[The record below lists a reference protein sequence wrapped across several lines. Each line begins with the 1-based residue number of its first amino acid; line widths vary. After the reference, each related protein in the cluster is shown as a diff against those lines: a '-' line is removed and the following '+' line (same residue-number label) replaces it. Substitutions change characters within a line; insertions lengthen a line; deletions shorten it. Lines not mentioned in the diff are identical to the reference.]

1 MKKEPTPQQIRR
13 RRRAAFEL
21 CSRTADLL
29 DDAARLDGDP
39 AMRVLATD
47 IEKIAAHLGIPA
59 ERLTEAVTALWPRH
73 PDNTEGDK
81 S

>member
-1 MKKEPTPQQIRR
+1 
-13 RRRAAFEL
+13 
-21 CSRTADLL
+21 LL